1 MIVALSISE
10 EVYPLKIFDTSL
22 DKLVDVITCSI
33 LPQLHDLNNTRLKG
47 VSEEVQIE
55 TMVNIFTIVSLSTK
69 SDAY

>member
-10 EVYPLKIFDTSL
+10 EVYPLKIDTSL

-47 VSEEVQIE
+47 ASEEVQIE
-55 TMVNIFTIVSLSTK
+55 TMVNIFTIVSLPTK